1 MAHLRVG
8 TWRECDRAASI
19 YIYIYIVVRKS
30 EEKRRGGGEKLRVVS
45 VEGARTAVKKE
56 LVCAR
61 RRGEKKVVCVQ
72 TCFGTE

>member
-1 MAHLRVG
+1 MWLIFSLVLSVSVTERRV
-8 TWRECDRAASI
+8 
-19 YIYIYIVVRKS
+19 YIYIVVRKS

-61 RRGEKKVVCVQ
+61 RRGEKKVVCVRRKIYNI
-72 TCFGTE
+72 

>member
-1 MAHLRVG
+1 MWLIFSLVLGVSVTERRV
-8 TWRECDRAASI
+8 
-19 YIYIYIVVRKS
+19 YIYIVVRKS

>member
-1 MAHLRVG
+1 MWLIFSLVLGVSVTERRV
-8 TWRECDRAASI
+8 